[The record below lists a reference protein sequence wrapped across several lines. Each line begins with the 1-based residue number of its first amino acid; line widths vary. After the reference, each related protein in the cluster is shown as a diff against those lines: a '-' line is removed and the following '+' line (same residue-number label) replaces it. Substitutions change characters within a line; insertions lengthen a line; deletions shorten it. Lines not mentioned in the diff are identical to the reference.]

1 MNVIVRALPELQSMI
16 ITWMSFLLLYLI
28 LRKFLYNPVSNF
40 LEARKE
46 KIRSQMDDAKTLKEE
61 AVKLRDD
68 YELRIN
74 QAKKESQETIE
85 AGRKRGEEIKE
96 DIIAEAK
103 KEAESIVEKAKREI
117 QAEREKA
124 LLDVKM
130 QAGEMAVLIASKIIE
145 KDVDLAS
152 QQDLI
157 EKFVDEV
164 GTREWQN

>member
-1 MNVIVRALPELQSMI
+1 MFDVRVIPELSSMI
-16 ITWMSFLLLYLI
+16 LTLIAVLILFWGLSKLLY
-28 LRKFLYNPVSNF
+28 KPVSKILN
-40 LEARKE
+40 ERKE
-46 KIRSQMDDAKTLKEE
+46 KIQNDIDGAKTAKEE
-61 AVKLRDD
+61 AMALKTEYESKLLDAR
-68 YELRIN
+68 
-74 QAKKESQETIE
+74 KETQEIIE
-85 AGRKRGEEIKE
+85 SGRKRGEEIKQ

-103 KEAESIVEKAKREI
+103 KEAENIVEKAKREI

-145 KDVDLAS
+145 KNVDATS

>member
-1 MNVIVRALPELQSMI
+1 MFDVRVIPELSSMI
-16 ITWMSFLLLYLI
+16 LTLIAVLILFWGLSKLLY
-28 LRKFLYNPVSNF
+28 KPVSKILN
-40 LEARKE
+40 ERKE
-46 KIRSQMDDAKTLKEE
+46 KIQNDIDGAKTVKEE
-61 AVKLRDD
+61 AMALKTEYESKLLDAR
-68 YELRIN
+68 
-74 QAKKESQETIE
+74 KETQEIIE
-85 AGRKRGEEIKE
+85 SGRKRGEEIKQ

-103 KEAESIVEKAKREI
+103 KEAENIVEKAKREI

-145 KDVDLAS
+145 KNVDATS

>member
-1 MNVIVRALPELQSMI
+1 MFDVRVIPELSSMI
-16 ITWMSFLLLYLI
+16 LTLLAVLILFWGLSKLLY
-28 LRKFLYNPVSNF
+28 KPVSKILN
-40 LEARKE
+40 ERKE
-46 KIRSQMDDAKTLKEE
+46 KIQNDIDGAKVLKEE
-61 AVKLRDD
+61 AATLKSEYESKLLDAR
-68 YELRIN
+68 
-74 QAKKESQETIE
+74 KETQEIIE
-85 AGRKRGEEIKE
+85 SGRKRGEEIKE

-103 KEAESIVEKAKREI
+103 KEAENIVEKAKREI

>member
-1 MNVIVRALPELQSMI
+1 MFDVRVIPELSSMI
-16 ITWMSFLLLYLI
+16 LTLLAVLILFWGLSKLLY
-28 LRKFLYNPVSNF
+28 KPVSKILN
-40 LEARKE
+40 ERKE
-46 KIRSQMDDAKTLKEE
+46 KIQNDIDGAKVLKEE
-61 AVKLRDD
+61 AATLKSEYESKLLDAR
-68 YELRIN
+68 
-74 QAKKESQETIE
+74 KETQEIIE
-85 AGRKRGEEIKE
+85 SGRKRGEEIKE

-103 KEAESIVEKAKREI
+103 KEAENIVEKAKGD

>member
-1 MNVIVRALPELQSMI
+1 MFDVRVIPELSSMI
-16 ITWMSFLLLYLI
+16 LTLIAVLILFWGLSKLLY
-28 LRKFLYNPVSNF
+28 KPVSKILN
-40 LEARKE
+40 ERKE
-46 KIRSQMDDAKTLKEE
+46 KIQNDIDGAKTAKEE
-61 AVKLRDD
+61 AMALKSEYESKLLDAR
-68 YELRIN
+68 
-74 QAKKESQETIE
+74 KETQEIIE
-85 AGRKRGEEIKE
+85 SGRKRGEEIKE

-103 KEAESIVEKAKREI
+103 KEAENIVEKAKREI

-145 KDVDLAS
+145 KNVDATS